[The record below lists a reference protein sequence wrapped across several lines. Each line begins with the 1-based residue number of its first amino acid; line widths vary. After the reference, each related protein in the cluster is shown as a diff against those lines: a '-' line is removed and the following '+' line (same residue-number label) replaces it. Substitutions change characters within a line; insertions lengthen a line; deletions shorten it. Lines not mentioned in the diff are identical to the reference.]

1 MKKNKALQLRFKTKA
16 EFLSEYGEFWRD
28 EGRSGW
34 VTSMD
39 YLFGLPCKPEWVG
52 DSQAMHLDKCPW
64 GESPFWRIESWMVT
78 KAPLPAP
85 IPFHKQYPVGSKIK
99 IQLEVEVLEHD
110 EVFTVKVAPKEG
122 YMLQGGAQ
130 VWLKTSVIT
139 VIEDQP

>member
-78 KAPLPAP
+78 KAPVPAP
-85 IPFHKQYPVGSKIK
+85 IPFHKKYPVGSKITIK
-99 IQLEVEVLEHD
+99 S
-110 EVFTVKVAPKEG
+110 TVVIKDWNITDNHILVTDREG
-122 YMLQGGAQ
+122 TPGI
-130 VWLKTSVIT
+130 WLPIDKLTI
-139 VIEDQP
+139 IEGQP